1 MKKVLKII
9 VSIILIFI
17 LIFAGGIFYLS
28 RGLNTDIKLTGVD
41 LSNIND
47 GVYDGKYSGGRWTN
61 ELKVTIKNK
70 EITDIDIVDDV
81 TFSKPSVSDELFR
94 RVKKAQNTTVD
105 AVSEATITSKAYL
118 KSIENAINK

>member
-28 RGLNTDIKLTGVD
+28 RGLNKDIQLTGVNI
-41 LSNIND
+41 SNIND
-47 GVYDGKYSGGRWTN
+47 GVYEGKYSGGRWTN
-61 ELKVTIKNK
+61 ELKITIKDK
-70 EITDIDIVDDV
+70 KITDIDIVDDV
-81 TFSKPSVSDELFR
+81 TFSKPSVSVELFE

-105 AVSEATITSKAYL
+105 AVSEATITSRAYL